1 MSFDVNLKPKKWT
14 VLSCAGDWGLQ
25 PGDEL
30 KLEGTSAAVKIER
43 IRLGTTVS
51 WAESCTHT
59 DLGSGKEQVTGTSKL
74 EHGGNSFV
82 ITYTDIEPGKD
93 KLDCASSTTS
103 RLPGSLLLVN
113 RLLVTGLRYVA
124 GVLNRVADNLVPEG
138 QPGGWTAEEGSS
150 APRVLFEPRVYARRR
165 A

>member
-1 MSFDVNLKPKKWT
+1 MSFDINLKPKKWT

-43 IRLGTTVS
+43 TRPGTTTVS

-59 DLGSGKEQVTGTSKL
+59 DLGSGKEQVTGTSNL

-82 ITYTDIEPGKD
+82 ITYTDINPGKD
-93 KLDCASSTTS
+93 KLDCALSTTS
-103 RLPGSLLLVN
+103 LLPGSLRLVN
-113 RLLVTGLRYVA
+113 QLLANGLRYVA
-124 GVLNRVADNLVPEG
+124 RVLNRVADKLTPEG
-138 QPGGWTAEEGSS
+138 QPGGWTAEEGSNV
-150 APRVLFEPRVYARRR
+150 PRVIEPRIYARRR